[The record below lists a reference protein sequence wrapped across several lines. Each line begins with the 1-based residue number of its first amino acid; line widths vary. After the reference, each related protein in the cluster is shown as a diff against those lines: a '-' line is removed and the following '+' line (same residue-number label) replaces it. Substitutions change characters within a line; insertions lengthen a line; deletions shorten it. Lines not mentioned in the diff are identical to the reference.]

1 MNGRDKLEGRMTLG
15 WKSLQGNNALVYW
28 AHFEVM
34 SNLEGNFLVIKTA
47 KCDG

>member
-15 WKSLQGNNALVYW
+15 WKSLQRNNTLVYW

-34 SNLEGNFLVIKTA
+34 SNLQGNFLVISE
-47 KCDG
+47 